1 MCQQCSC
8 TSQEQTLHFLAFAPV
23 LIARHWC
30 VLNSYPENEVVSSY
44 LQLSVRRESSTR
56 ERTYLPLHGIP
67 VSVSEGSGVCLLIS
81 EFGQEKWSSFFFIN
95 LCKSAKI
102 MPRNGHY
109 VFESLCT
116 LEKCHVFRLRI
127 YDSWEIYDPLFKLSL
142 LYLPLIQNWIIP
154 FPTSLLPRL
163 KMRKVS

>member
-1 MCQQCSC
+1 
-8 TSQEQTLHFLAFAPV
+8 
-23 LIARHWC
+23 
-30 VLNSYPENEVVSSY
+30 
-44 LQLSVRRESSTR
+44 
-56 ERTYLPLHGIP
+56 
-67 VSVSEGSGVCLLIS
+67 
-81 EFGQEKWSSFFFIN
+81 
-95 LCKSAKI
+95 

-163 KMRKVS
+163 KMRKVSWLLEPSENHYSAGKFVKNLESLVWVPQRSGRWFRRVMQNSAGCGDGTEIILCDFRVHSVSAAISSGMNWY